1 MGGQEHRDGRKF
13 CGLVTVETTSAS
25 LGFLCRA
32 MKQRMLKEMSIT
44 RE

>member
-25 LGFLCRA
+25 FGLPLSCSEAKNAERG
-32 MKQRMLKEMSIT
+32 EHHT
-44 RE
+44 